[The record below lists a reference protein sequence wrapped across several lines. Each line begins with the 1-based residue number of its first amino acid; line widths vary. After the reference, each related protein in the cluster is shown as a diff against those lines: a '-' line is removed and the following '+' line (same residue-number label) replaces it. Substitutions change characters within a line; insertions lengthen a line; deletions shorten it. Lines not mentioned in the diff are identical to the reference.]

1 MQNDDT
7 EIARLRAQLA
17 EKEAQ
22 VTALLDSSLDAVVGI
37 DADSMVTV
45 WNSRAEHIFG
55 WTRRE
60 AMGQHMSALIVP
72 PEHREG
78 HASGMGRY
86 IATREHR
93 ILNQRIEITAQRKS
107 GEVFP
112 IELTITPQE
121 TGGQLRFTAFIRD
134 ISARRANEQALEDA
148 RSMLERK
155 VVERTLDLAESR
167 AFLRTII
174 DSVADPI
181 FVKDHLH
188 CWVEGNRAFWDLL
201 GGEEKAKGKTDY
213 DLFPKEQADDFWA
226 GDERVFKGERFDE
239 EEFLQRP
246 DGAILTI
253 ATKKV
258 RVQFADGAPGI
269 VGVIRDVTRQRALE
283 EEVRQHRDNLQ
294 LLVAEQVGDLIAA
307 KSRAEAA
314 NIAKSEFLANIS
326 HEIRTPM
333 NSIVGLASL
342 LNSSDTPPPKYKLFL
357 QTLEA
362 SANSLLLLIND
373 MLDMAKIESGT
384 AEIDRVPFELCKLL
398 DELRQVMAS
407 QAIRRKIAV
416 ATDCQLPKDE
426 ILLGDPRRL
435 RQVLI
440 NIVGNAIKFTEHG
453 GVTVTAMADPDDAFV
468 RIEIM
473 DTGIGIPADKLG
485 TIFDKFIQ
493 SDSTISRKYGGTG
506 LGLAI
511 TRNLVELMGGAIDVQ
526 STLGVGST
534 FTLRLPL
541 RTTERMTQTP
551 AETGERRNIEPL
563 PRALHVLLVEDTPPN
578 VLVAGEMLHRLG
590 ATFDVAENG
599 PLALERFAAK
609 KYDVILMD
617 IQMPGMDGWTVT
629 EGIRRAEKAKAIATT
644 PIIGLTA
651 HAFARDRER
660 CMAAGMNDF
669 ISKPYTI
676 AELRRVLAAV
686 TR

>member
-1 MQNDDT
+1 M
-7 EIARLRAQLA
+7 
-17 EKEAQ
+17 
-22 VTALLDSSLDAVVGI
+22 
-37 DADSMVTV
+37 
-45 WNSRAEHIFG
+45 
-55 WTRRE
+55 
-60 AMGQHMSALIVP
+60 
-72 PEHREG
+72 
-78 HASGMGRY
+78 
-86 IATREHR
+86 
-93 ILNQRIEITAQRKS
+93 
-107 GEVFP
+107 
-112 IELTITPQE
+112 
-121 TGGQLRFTAFIRD
+121 
-134 ISARRANEQALEDA
+134 
-148 RSMLERK
+148 
-155 VVERTLDLAESR
+155 
-167 AFLRTII
+167 
-174 DSVADPI
+174 
-181 FVKDHLH
+181 
-188 CWVEGNRAFWDLL
+188 
-201 GGEEKAKGKTDY
+201 
-213 DLFPKEQADDFWA
+213 
-226 GDERVFKGERFDE
+226 E
-239 EEFLQRP
+239 EEL
-246 DGAILTI
+246 
-253 ATKKV
+253 
-258 RVQFADGAPGI
+258 
-269 VGVIRDVTRQRALE
+269 
-283 EEVRQHRDNLQ
+283 RQHRDNLQ

-307 KSRAEAA
+307 KARAEAA

-342 LNSSDTPPPKYKLFL
+342 LNSTDTPPPKYKLFL

-362 SANSLLLLIND
+362 SANSLLVLIND

-398 DELRQVMAS
+398 VELRQAMAA
-407 QAIRRKIAV
+407 QALRKKIAV
-416 ATDCQLPKDE
+416 ATDCQLPEGE

-440 NIVGNAIKFTEHG
+440 NIVGNAIKFTEQG
-453 GVTVTAMADPDDAFV
+453 GVTITAMPDPDDAFV

-473 DTGIGIPADKLG
+473 DTGIGIPEDKLG

-526 STLGVGST
+526 SKMGEGST

-541 RTTERMTQTP
+541 RTTERMTQAP
-551 AETGERRNIEPL
+551 AEAESRNADPL
-563 PRALHVLLVEDTPPN
+563 PRPLKVLLVEDTPPN

-599 PLALERFAAK
+599 ASALERFAAQ

-629 EGIRRAEKAKAIATT
+629 QGIRRAEKAHNTAPT

-651 HAFARDRER
+651 HAFARDREK
-660 CMAAGMNDF
+660 CLAVGMNDF

-686 TR
+686 TG

>member
-7 EIARLRAQLA
+7 EIARLKAQLA
-17 EKEAQ
+17 AREAQ
-22 VTALLDSSLDAVVGI
+22 VTALLDSSLDAVVVI
-37 DADSMVTV
+37 DAQSTVTT
-45 WNSRAEHIFG
+45 WNGRAEQIFG
-55 WTRRE
+55 WMAEE
-60 AMGQHMSALIVP
+60 ALGRPMSDMIVP
-72 PEHREG
+72 PQHRAAH
-78 HASGMGRY
+78 HAGMKRY
-86 IATREHR
+86 LETGKHVL
-93 ILNQRIEITAQRKS
+93 LNQRIEITALRKS
-107 GEVFP
+107 GEEFP
-112 IELTITPQE
+112 IELTITPQDVN
-121 TGGQLRFTAFIRD
+121 GARNFTAFIRD
-134 ISARRANEQALEDA
+134 ISARRANEIALDEA
-148 RSMLERK
+148 RGMLERK
-155 VVERTLDLAESR
+155 VVERTLDLAQSR
-167 AFLRTII
+167 SFLRTII
-174 DSVADPI
+174 DHVADPI
-181 FVKDHLH
+181 FVKDSQHR
-188 CWVEGNRAFWDLL
+188 WVEGNIAFWDLL
-201 GGEEKAKGKTDY
+201 GGEARAKGKTDY

-226 GDERVFKGERFDE
+226 GDERVFAGQLFDE
-239 EEFLQRP
+239 EELLQRP
-246 DGAILTI
+246 DGENLTI

-258 RVQFADGAPGI
+258 RVHFADGTPGI
-269 VGVIRDVTRQRALE
+269 VGVIRDVTKQRMME
-283 EEVRQHRDNLQ
+283 EELRQHRDNLQ
-294 LLVAEQVGDLIAA
+294 ALVAEQVGDLIAA
-307 KSRAEAA
+307 KARAEAA
-314 NIAKSEFLANIS
+314 NVAKSEFLANIS

-362 SANSLLLLIND
+362 SANSLLVLIND

-398 DELRQVMAS
+398 DELRQAMAS
-407 QAIRRKIAV
+407 QAMRRKIAV
-416 ATDCQLPKDE
+416 ATDCQLPEGE

-440 NIVGNAIKFTEHG
+440 NIVGNAIKFTEQG
-453 GVTVTAMADPDDAFV
+453 GVTVTATADPDDSFV

-526 STLGVGST
+526 SKLGEGST

-541 RTTERMTQTP
+541 RTTERMVQAP
-551 AETGERRNIEPL
+551 AEIADSRKADPL

-590 ATFDVAENG
+590 ASFDVAENG
-599 PLALERFAAK
+599 PLALERFAVK
-609 KYDVILMD
+609 KYDAILMD

-629 EGIRRAEKAKAIATT
+629 EGIRRIEKAHGTQAT

-651 HAFARDRER
+651 HAFARDREK
-660 CMAAGMNDF
+660 CLAAGMNDF

-686 TR
+686 AG